1 MCNPH
6 TQITSVLPTLP
17 QLLIQQHV
25 KLRVTLLAAL
35 QVGMVVT
42 SLVAIAGVIQRAIN
56 IATVA
61 LISAQPAQ
69 NVSHMRPTQSSV
81 ISNYIKQ

>member
-35 QVGMVVT
+35 RVGMVVT
-42 SLVAIAGVIQRAIN
+42 SLVAVVGVMKHAIAM
-56 IATVA
+56 ATVA

-69 NVSHMRPTQSSV
+69 NVRHMWPTQSSV